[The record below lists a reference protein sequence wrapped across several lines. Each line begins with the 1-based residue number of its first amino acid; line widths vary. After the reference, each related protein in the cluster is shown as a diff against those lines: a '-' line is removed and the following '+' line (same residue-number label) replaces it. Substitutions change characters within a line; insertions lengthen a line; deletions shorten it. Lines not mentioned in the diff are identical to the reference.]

1 MSASS
6 IYYPATDVPM
16 RNESWHAEQAFKSYE
31 LGGEL
36 WLSCVLSI
44 VAACVVFFGLSTI
57 DSINH
62 PDIVFEILTK
72 IYLALMWMLSI
83 GCLVFATARLM
94 YRQYYSKLS
103 HGKVELYRIDI
114 IEPNDEDYGIRFTSP
129 NGVFTYLNLGCD
141 RECVAYVI
149 ELLQFD
155 AEFRKEINSYLADPV
170 KEKVATEN
178 MINSKYKALCGGRN
192 RNREDSDPEPCVN
205 SSTESCV
212 NHSADDGWNVD
223 DEFV

>member
-1 MSASS
+1 MSTSS

-83 GCLVFATARLM
+83 VCLVFATARLM

-103 HGKVELYRIDI
+103 HGKVELYRINI
-114 IEPNDEDYGIRFTSP
+114 IEPNDEDWGIQFTSP
-129 NGVFTYLNLGCD
+129 NGVFTYLNLGRD
-141 RECVAYVI
+141 PEYITYVI

-178 MINSKYKALCGGRN
+178 MINSKYKALCGGRASK
-192 RNREDSDPEPCVN
+192 DSNPKPCVN

-212 NHSADDGWNVD
+212 NHSADDDWNVD

>member
-1 MSASS
+1 M
-6 IYYPATDVPM
+6 
-16 RNESWHAEQAFKSYE
+16 
-31 LGGEL
+31 
-36 WLSCVLSI
+36 
-44 VAACVVFFGLSTI
+44 AACVVFFGLSTI

-83 GCLVFATARLM
+83 VCLVFATARLM

-114 IEPNDEDYGIRFTSP
+114 IEPNDEDWGIQFTSP

-141 RECVAYVI
+141 PECITYVI

-155 AEFRKEINSYLADPV
+155 AEFRKEINSYLANPV

-192 RNREDSDPEPCVN
+192 RNCEDSDPEPCVN
-205 SSTESCV
+205 
-212 NHSADDGWNVD
+212 HSADDDWNVD
-223 DEFV
+223 DDFV

>member
-1 MSASS
+1 MLIMSTSS

-16 RNESWHAEQAFKSYE
+16 RNESCHAEQAFKLYE

-44 VAACVVFFGLSTI
+44 VTVCVVFFGLSTI
-57 DSINH
+57 GSSDY
-62 PDIVFEILTK
+62 PDIVFEVFAK
-72 IYLALMWMLSI
+72 ICFALMWILSI

-114 IEPNDEDYGIRFTSP
+114 IEPNDNDLGIRFTSP
-129 NGVFTYLNLGCD
+129 NGVFTYLNLGPN
-141 RECVAYVI
+141 RECITYVI

-155 AEFRKEINSYLADPV
+155 ADFRSEINSYLADPV
-170 KEKVATEN
+170 NKKVSTEN
-178 MINSKYKALCGGRN
+178 MINSKYEALCSG

-205 SSTESCV
+205 SGT
-212 NHSADDGWNVD
+212 DDGCDVD
-223 DEFV
+223 NEFV

>member
-1 MSASS
+1 MSTSS

-44 VAACVVFFGLSTI
+44 VTACVVFFSLSTI

-62 PDIVFEILTK
+62 PNIVFEIVAK
-72 IYLALMWMLSI
+72 ICLALMWVLII
-83 GCLVFATARLM
+83 GCLVFATTHLM
-94 YRQYYSKLS
+94 YRKYYSKLS

-114 IEPNDEDYGIRFTSP
+114 IEPNDDDWGIQFTSP
-129 NGVFTYLNLGCD
+129 NGVFTYLNLGRD
-141 RECVAYVI
+141 PECITYVI

-178 MINSKYKALCGGRN
+178 MITSKYKDLCGG

-205 SSTESCV
+205 PST
-212 NHSADDGWNVD
+212 DDDRYVD
-223 DEFV
+223 DKFV

>member
-1 MSASS
+1 MLIMSTSS

-44 VAACVVFFGLSTI
+44 VTACVVFFSLSTI

-62 PDIVFEILTK
+62 PNIVFEIVVK
-72 IYLALMWMLSI
+72 ICLALMWVLII
-83 GCLVFATARLM
+83 GCLVFATTHLM
-94 YRQYYSKLS
+94 YRKYYSKLS

-114 IEPNDEDYGIRFTSP
+114 IEPNDDDWGIQFTSP
-129 NGVFTYLNLGCD
+129 NGVFTYLNLGRD
-141 RECVAYVI
+141 PECITYVI

-178 MINSKYKALCGGRN
+178 MITSKYKDLCGG

-205 SSTESCV
+205 PST
-212 NHSADDGWNVD
+212 DDDWNVD
-223 DEFV
+223 DDFV

>member
-1 MSASS
+1 MSTSS

-44 VAACVVFFGLSTI
+44 VTACVVFFSLSTI

-62 PDIVFEILTK
+62 PNIVFEIVAK
-72 IYLALMWMLSI
+72 ICLALMWVLII
-83 GCLVFATARLM
+83 GCLVFATTHLM
-94 YRQYYSKLS
+94 YRKYYSKLS

-114 IEPNDEDYGIRFTSP
+114 IEPNDDDWGIQFTSP
-129 NGVFTYLNLGCD
+129 NGVFTYLNLGRD
-141 RECVAYVI
+141 PECITYVI

-178 MINSKYKALCGGRN
+178 MITSKYKDLCGG

-205 SSTESCV
+205 PST
-212 NHSADDGWNVD
+212 DDDCKVD
-223 DEFV
+223 D

>member
-1 MSASS
+1 MLIMSTSS

-44 VAACVVFFGLSTI
+44 VTACVVFFSLSTI

-62 PDIVFEILTK
+62 PNIVFEIVAK
-72 IYLALMWMLSI
+72 ICLALMWVLII
-83 GCLVFATARLM
+83 GCLVFATTHLM
-94 YRQYYSKLS
+94 YRKYYSKLS

-114 IEPNDEDYGIRFTSP
+114 IEPNDDDWGIQFTSP
-129 NGVFTYLNLGCD
+129 NGVFTYLNLGRD
-141 RECVAYVI
+141 LECSVYAI

-178 MINSKYKALCGGRN
+178 MITSKYKDLCGG

-205 SSTESCV
+205 PST
-212 NHSADDGWNVD
+212 DDDWNVD
-223 DEFV
+223 DDFV